1 MILDD
6 EVNVEDKIKEL
17 ELDNEKLLSRD
28 DEIFLFTEINNFL
41 SKFKNAII
49 NNNDDSEK
57 IIDFSSVLT
66 SIDTK
71 KKQKAILNLL
81 KCYYQSGFFKES
93 MSAKVI
99 NYYLSYYLELIKED
113 KLPTSDEV
121 DEYFRERDKYN
132 LFRRKRIVIEKPYDL
147 INGYILYL
155 REREILIRKNLKLA
169 IHVARTRSVDYKYL
183 DDNINIAICGLVK
196 AIDTYKVGKGIK
208 FSSYA
213 TRVINNYM
221 TRYNDR
227 YGRLVRVPVG
237 EEENLRKLKK
247 YYNEFYICNG
257 VYPSIDDIKNKY
269 NWSYK
274 IINLLRQ
281 FIEYPECLS
290 LDKVLPDSDGVKL
303 QDVVSDDRD
312 EYANLVEK
320 TDKID
325 INDLLISTLRE
336 EEIEVVKLFY
346 GFDQDAKSYKEI
358 EQILN
363 IKPRR
368 INHLLEKSKK
378 KLRKKLL
385 IDSTGRT
392 KNNK

>member
-41 SKFKNAII
+41 SKFKNLII
-49 NNNDDSEK
+49 NNDDDSEK
-57 IIDFSSVLT
+57 IIDFSSVLR

-99 NYYLSYYLELIKED
+99 NYYLSYYLELIKKD
-113 KLPTSDEV
+113 KLPTSDDV

-132 LFRRKRIVIEKPYDL
+132 LFKRKRIVIEKPYDL

-227 YGRLVRVPVG
+227 HGRLVRVPVG

-385 IDSTGRT
+385 IDSIGRT

>member
-57 IIDFSSVLT
+57 IIDFSSVLR

-99 NYYLSYYLELIKED
+99 NYYLSYYLELIKKD

-132 LFRRKRIVIEKPYDL
+132 LFKRKRIVIEKPYDL
-147 INGYILYL
+147 VNGYILYL

-196 AIDTYKVGKGIK
+196 AIDTYKVSKGIK

-385 IDSTGRT
+385 IDSTGRP

>member
-41 SKFKNAII
+41 SIFKNAII

-57 IIDFSSVLT
+57 IIDFSSVLR

-99 NYYLSYYLELIKED
+99 NYYLSYYLELIKKD
-113 KLPTSDEV
+113 KLPTSDDV

-132 LFRRKRIVIEKPYDL
+132 LFKRKRIVIEKPYDL

-385 IDSTGRT
+385 IDSIGRT

>member
-41 SKFKNAII
+41 SKFKNLII
-49 NNNDDSEK
+49 NNDDDSEK

-81 KCYYQSGFFKES
+81 KWYYQSGFFKES

-99 NYYLSYYLELIKED
+99 NYYLSYYLELIKKD

-132 LFRRKRIVIEKPYDL
+132 LFKRKRIVIEKPYDL

-196 AIDTYKVGKGIK
+196 AIDTYKVSKGIK

-227 YGRLVRVPVG
+227 HGRLVRVPVG

-346 GFDQDAKSYKEI
+346 GFNQDAKSYKEI

-385 IDSTGRT
+385 IDSIGRT

>member
-274 IINLLRQ
+274 VINLLRQ

>member
-41 SKFKNAII
+41 SKFKNLII
-49 NNNDDSEK
+49 NNDDDSEK

-81 KCYYQSGFFKES
+81 KWYYQSGFFKES

-99 NYYLSYYLELIKED
+99 NYYLSYYLELIKKD

-132 LFRRKRIVIEKPYDL
+132 LFKRKRIVIEKPYDL

-227 YGRLVRVPVG
+227 HGRLVRVPVG

-385 IDSTGRT
+385 IDSIGRT

>member
-1 MILDD
+1 MNLDD

-17 ELDNEKLLSRD
+17 ELDDEELLSRD

-41 SKFKNAII
+41 SKFKNVII
-49 NNNDDSEK
+49 NNSDDSEK

-71 KKQKAILNLL
+71 KTQKAILNLL
-81 KCYYQSGFFKES
+81 KCYYQSGFFKEG

-99 NYYLSYYLELIKED
+99 NYYLSYYLELIKKD

-121 DEYFRERDKYN
+121 DEYFRGRDKYN
-132 LFRRKRIVIEKPYDL
+132 LFKRKRIVIERPYDL
-147 INGYILYL
+147 VNDYILYL
-155 REREILIRKNLKLA
+155 REREILIKKNLKLA
-169 IHVARTRSVDYKYL
+169 IYVARMRSVDCKYL
-183 DDNINIAICGLVK
+183 EDNINIAICGLVK
-196 AIDTYKVGKGIK
+196 AIDTYKVSKGVK

-274 IINLLRQ
+274 VINLLRQ

-303 QDVVSDDRD
+303 QDVVSDNRD
-312 EYANLVEK
+312 EYTNLVEK
-320 TDKID
+320 TDRID
-325 INDLLISTLRE
+325 VNDLLINTLRE

-346 GFDQDAKSYKEI
+346 GFEQEAKSYKEI

-363 IKPRR
+363 IKPSR

-385 IDSTGRT
+385 IDSVGRT

>member
-99 NYYLSYYLELIKED
+99 NYYLSYYLELIKKD

-132 LFRRKRIVIEKPYDL
+132 LFKRKRIVIEKPYDL

-336 EEIEVVKLFY
+336 EKIEVVKLFY

-385 IDSTGRT
+385 IDSIGRT

>member
-41 SKFKNAII
+41 SKFKNLII
-49 NNNDDSEK
+49 NNSDDSEK

-71 KKQKAILNLL
+71 KTQKAILNLL

-99 NYYLSYYLELIKED
+99 NYYLSYYFELINKD

-132 LFRRKRIVIEKPYDL
+132 LFKRKRIVIEKPYDL
-147 INGYILYL
+147 INSYILYL

-274 IINLLRQ
+274 VINLLRQ

-325 INDLLISTLRE
+325 INYLLISTLRE

-346 GFDQDAKSYKEI
+346 GFDQEAKSYKEI

>member
-57 IIDFSSVLT
+57 IIDFSSVLR

-99 NYYLSYYLELIKED
+99 NYYLSYYLELIKKD

-132 LFRRKRIVIEKPYDL
+132 LFKRKRIVIEKPYDL

-346 GFDQDAKSYKEI
+346 GFDQEAKSYKEI

-385 IDSTGRT
+385 IDSLGRT

>member
-1 MILDD
+1 M
-6 EVNVEDKIKEL
+6 
-17 ELDNEKLLSRD
+17 
-28 DEIFLFTEINNFL
+28 
-41 SKFKNAII
+41 
-49 NNNDDSEK
+49 
-57 IIDFSSVLT
+57 
-66 SIDTK
+66 
-71 KKQKAILNLL
+71 
-81 KCYYQSGFFKES
+81 
-93 MSAKVI
+93 
-99 NYYLSYYLELIKED
+99 
-113 KLPTSDEV
+113 
-121 DEYFRERDKYN
+121 
-132 LFRRKRIVIEKPYDL
+132 
-147 INGYILYL
+147 YL

-196 AIDTYKVGKGIK
+196 AIDTYKVSKGIK

-303 QDVVSDDRD
+303 KDVVSDDRD

-378 KLRKKLL
+378 KLRK
-385 IDSTGRT
+385 
-392 KNNK
+392 NY

>member
-71 KKQKAILNLL
+71 KTQKAILNLL

-99 NYYLSYYLELIKED
+99 NYYLSYYFELINKD

-385 IDSTGRT
+385 IDSIGRT

>member
-57 IIDFSSVLT
+57 IIDFSSVLR

-99 NYYLSYYLELIKED
+99 NYYLSYYFELINKD

-132 LFRRKRIVIEKPYDL
+132 LFKRKRIVIEKPYDL
-147 INGYILYL
+147 VNGYILYL

-346 GFDQDAKSYKEI
+346 GFDQEAKSYKEI
-358 EQILN
+358 EQMLN

>member
-49 NNNDDSEK
+49 NNNDDGEK

-71 KKQKAILNLL
+71 KTQKAILNLL

-99 NYYLSYYLELIKED
+99 NYYLSYYLELIKKD

-132 LFRRKRIVIEKPYDL
+132 LFKRKRIVIEKPYDL

-303 QDVVSDDRD
+303 KDVVSDDRD

-385 IDSTGRT
+385 IDSVGRP

>member
-41 SKFKNAII
+41 SKFKNLII
-49 NNNDDSEK
+49 NNDDDSEK

-99 NYYLSYYLELIKED
+99 NYYLSYYFELINKD

-132 LFRRKRIVIEKPYDL
+132 LFKRKRIVIEKPYDL
-147 INGYILYL
+147 VNGYILYL

-303 QDVVSDDRD
+303 QDAVSDDRD

-325 INDLLISTLRE
+325 INYLLISTLRE

>member
-57 IIDFSSVLT
+57 IIDFSSVLR

-99 NYYLSYYLELIKED
+99 NYYLSYYLELIKKD

-132 LFRRKRIVIEKPYDL
+132 LFKRKRIVIEKPYDL

-385 IDSTGRT
+385 IDSIGRP

>member
-57 IIDFSSVLT
+57 IIDFSSVLR

-99 NYYLSYYLELIKED
+99 NYYLSYYLELIKKD

-132 LFRRKRIVIEKPYDL
+132 LFKRKRIVIEKPYDL

-346 GFDQDAKSYKEI
+346 GFDQEAKSYKEI

-385 IDSTGRT
+385 IDSVGRP

>member
-71 KKQKAILNLL
+71 KTQKAILNLL

-363 IKPRR
+363 IKPRH

-385 IDSTGRT
+385 IDSIGRT

>member
-57 IIDFSSVLT
+57 IIDFSSVLR

-99 NYYLSYYLELIKED
+99 NYYLSYYLELIKKD

-132 LFRRKRIVIEKPYDL
+132 LFKRKRIVIEKPYDL

-303 QDVVSDDRD
+303 KDVVSDDRD

>member
-93 MSAKVI
+93 MNAKVI
-99 NYYLSYYLELIKED
+99 NYYLSYYFELIKED

-132 LFRRKRIVIEKPYDL
+132 LFKRKRIVIEKPYDL

-196 AIDTYKVGKGIK
+196 AIDTYKVGKDVK

-303 QDVVSDDRD
+303 KDVVSDDRD

-346 GFDQDAKSYKEI
+346 GFEQDAKSYKEI

-385 IDSTGRT
+385 IDSIGRT

>member
-41 SKFKNAII
+41 SIFKNAII

-57 IIDFSSVLT
+57 IIDFSSVLR

-99 NYYLSYYLELIKED
+99 NYYLSYYLELIKKD

-132 LFRRKRIVIEKPYDL
+132 LFKRKRIVIEKPYDL

-385 IDSTGRT
+385 IDSTGRP

>member
-41 SKFKNAII
+41 SKFKNLII
-49 NNNDDSEK
+49 NNDDDSEK

-99 NYYLSYYLELIKED
+99 NYYLSYYFELINKD

-132 LFRRKRIVIEKPYDL
+132 LFKRKRIVIEKPYDL
-147 INGYILYL
+147 VNGYILYL

-346 GFDQDAKSYKEI
+346 GFDQEAKSYKEI

-385 IDSTGRT
+385 IDSTGRP

>member
-274 IINLLRQ
+274 VINLLRQ

-392 KNNK
+392 KKQ

>member
-57 IIDFSSVLT
+57 IIDFSSVLR

-99 NYYLSYYLELIKED
+99 NYYLSYYLELIKKD

-132 LFRRKRIVIEKPYDL
+132 LFKRKRIVIEKPYDL

-385 IDSTGRT
+385 IDSIGRT

>member
-57 IIDFSSVLT
+57 IIDFSSVLR

-99 NYYLSYYLELIKED
+99 NYYLSYYLELIKKD

-121 DEYFRERDKYN
+121 DEYFREIDKYN
-132 LFRRKRIVIEKPYDL
+132 LFKRKRIVIEKPYDL

-385 IDSTGRT
+385 IDSIGRT

>member
-1 MILDD
+1 
-6 EVNVEDKIKEL
+6 
-17 ELDNEKLLSRD
+17 
-28 DEIFLFTEINNFL
+28 
-41 SKFKNAII
+41 
-49 NNNDDSEK
+49 
-57 IIDFSSVLT
+57 
-66 SIDTK
+66 
-71 KKQKAILNLL
+71 
-81 KCYYQSGFFKES
+81 

-99 NYYLSYYLELIKED
+99 NYYLSYYFELINKD

-132 LFRRKRIVIEKPYDL
+132 LFKRKRIVIEKPYDL
-147 INGYILYL
+147 VNGYILYL

-346 GFDQDAKSYKEI
+346 GFDQEAKSYKEI
-358 EQILN
+358 EQMLN